1 MSHPWNLDWFQS
13 GECQVIREHLDDMEK
28 YGIAYHPPRKQL
40 FKALSAIK
48 PENVKVL
55 VLGQD
60 PYPNA
65 VHATGLA
72 FSVPSVNSLPP
83 TLKIMFDELV
93 RCYPDI
99 PYPTSGN
106 LQKWVDE
113 GCLLWNVCPVF
124 SKNYPALG
132 WVEWK
137 ELTRSILKRL
147 EDNNLVIAALGTAA
161 KSHLLPEDYE
171 TFRIITVG
179 HPSPRGNMA
188 SKSPF
193 TGSELFKKINVE
205 LVSLGQEPIDWR
217 L

>member
-1 MSHPWNLDWFQS
+1 MSHPWNLDWFES

-28 YGIAYHPPRKQL
+28 LGIAYHPPRKLL

-48 PENVKVL
+48 PENVKCL
-55 VLGQD
+55 VMGQD

-72 FSVPSVNSLPP
+72 FSVPTVNSLPP

-93 RCYPDI
+93 RNYPNI
-99 PYPTSGN
+99 PYPTTGN
-106 LQKWVDE
+106 LIKWVDE
-113 GCLLWNVCPVF
+113 GVMLWNVCPVF
-124 SKNYPALG
+124 SKRYPALG

-147 EDNNLVIAALGTAA
+147 EDNNLVIATLGSAA
-161 KSHLLPEDYE
+161 KSHLIPEDYE
-171 TFRIITVG
+171 TFKIINVG
-179 HPSPRGNMA
+179 HPSPRGNMN
-188 SKSPF
+188 SNNPF
-193 TGSELFKKINVE
+193 TGSKVFSKIDAE
-205 LVSLGQEPIDWR
+205 LVRLGHTPIDWR